1 MALHL
6 SLFNANFHRR
16 RMRFRHQSPKQLRL
30 QASSLC
36 QWKALVRDYPGE
48 PCLMD
53 RPYMLTFVS
62 SQVKALFRHAVV
74 TYSPQS
80 CAALRMEASMQND
93 EPDAVYVARSTQ
105 SAQCRA
111 LPRELGKSH
120 ELRQKKKVLKREKR
134 ERRARGWTSYLL
146 R

>member
-1 MALHL
+1 
-6 SLFNANFHRR
+6 
-16 RMRFRHQSPKQLRL
+16 
-30 QASSLC
+30 
-36 QWKALVRDYPGE
+36 
-48 PCLMD
+48 MD

-120 ELRQKKKVLKREKR
+120 ELRQKKSPQEREERKACTRLDVLP
-134 ERRARGWTSYLL
+134 T
-146 R
+146 